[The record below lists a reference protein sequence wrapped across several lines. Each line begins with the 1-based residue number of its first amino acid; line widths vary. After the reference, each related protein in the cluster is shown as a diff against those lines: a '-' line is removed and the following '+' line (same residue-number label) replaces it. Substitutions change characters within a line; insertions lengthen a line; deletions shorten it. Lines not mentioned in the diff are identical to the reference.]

1 MWLVLYALLLRGNL
15 IHTSQLTAWE
25 NDITQKMVSKLL
37 ILILCELNTKTIDN
51 ILKLILF

>member
-1 MWLVLYALLLRGNL
+1 MWLVLYTLLLRGNL
-15 IHTSQLTAWE
+15 TRTSQLPAWE

-51 ILKLILF
+51 ILKLTLF